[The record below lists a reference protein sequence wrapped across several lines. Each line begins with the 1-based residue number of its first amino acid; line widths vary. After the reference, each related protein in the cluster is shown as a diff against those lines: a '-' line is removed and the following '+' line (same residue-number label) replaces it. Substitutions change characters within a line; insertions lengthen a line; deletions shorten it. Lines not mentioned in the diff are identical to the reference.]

1 VADIWS
7 PQQAIAGAAL
17 LLLLAVLVSTRV
29 SLARLGAQVR
39 AIAGGPPGYNL
50 ERELR
55 QHALAAKNLL
65 KRIEELERRLASTE
79 ERQAGALQ
87 RLGLVRFN
95 AFEDTGSDQSFS
107 LALLDGR
114 GSGFV
119 LTSLYGRSESR
130 MYAKP
135 LLDGKCPY
143 KLSDE
148 EQQAMRGAGEGKTW
162 VSGLTGHGASVPVPR
177 GRRPRPRPHNARG
190 AVAVGDDAEG

>member
-1 VADIWS
+1 MPDPW
-7 PQQAIAGAAL
+7 PLQQAIGGIVL
-17 LLLLAVLVSTRV
+17 LLVVLASMRL

-39 AIAGGPPGYNL
+39 AITGGPPGHDL

-55 QHALAAKNLL
+55 QHAVTVNSLL
-65 KRIEELERRLASTE
+65 RRIEDVERRLASIE
-79 ERQAGALQ
+79 AGHAGALQ

-95 AFEDTGSDQSFS
+95 AFADTGSDQSFS

-119 LTSLYGRSESR
+119 LTSLHGRSESR
-130 MYAKP
+130 TYAKP

-148 EQQAMRGAGEGKTW
+148 EQQALRGAADGKSWLSAPTGRGAGSPE
-162 VSGLTGHGASVPVPR
+162 PR
-177 GRRPRPRPHNARG
+177 DRRPRART
-190 AVAVGDDAEG
+190 ARRAAAVGDDAKG

>member
-1 VADIWS
+1 MPGAWTLG
-7 PQQAIAGAAL
+7 QAIGGAAL
-17 LLLLAVLVSTRV
+17 LLLLAVLIGTRL
-29 SLARLGAQVR
+29 SLARLGAQLR
-39 AIAGGPPGYNL
+39 AITGGPPGHNL

-55 QHALAAKNLL
+55 QHATATQKLL
-65 KRIEELERRLASTE
+65 HRIEQLEHRLASAE
-79 ERQAGALQ
+79 EGHAGALQ

-95 AFEDTGSDQSFS
+95 AFPDTGSDQSFS

-130 MYAKP
+130 VYAKP

-148 EQQAMRGAGEGKTW
+148 ERQAIGSAGDGKAW
-162 VSGLTGHGASVPVPR
+162 LSAPTGHSASISKPG
-177 GRRPRPRPHNARG
+177 GRRPRARTDRR
-190 AVAVGDDAEG
+190 AAVGGDAGG